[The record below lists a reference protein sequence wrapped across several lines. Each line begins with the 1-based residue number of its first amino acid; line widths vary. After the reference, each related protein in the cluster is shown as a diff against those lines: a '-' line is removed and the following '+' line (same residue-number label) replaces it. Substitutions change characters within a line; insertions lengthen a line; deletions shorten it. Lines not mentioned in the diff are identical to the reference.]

1 MISSGSLFTRDYLE
15 EAITGDAAWN
25 DVGLVEIGIRI
36 GKIFASFPTDRSPNE
51 AQTESD
57 LIWPVLDA
65 LGWQFSLTQQN
76 LTAKGRDDVPDG
88 LLFLNDAAK
97 ATADRHIEDWK
108 RYEHGVAVVEA
119 KRWRR
124 PLDRRSGKK
133 DETNA
138 PSTQMLRYLRRVE
151 DLTKGKLRWG
161 ILTNGESWR
170 LYYQGARS
178 VSEQF
183 LEIDLAALFRVRGEL
198 FDADESAEAEAERQ
212 HWLKV
217 FVLMFRREAFAH
229 SPSDS
234 RTFHQ
239 RALEE
244 GKFYEERVAK
254 NLSDMVFTTVFPT
267 LAKSIAAQAPTE
279 SLDVVRNA
287 ALILLYRLLFLLF
300 AEDRNLLPV
309 RDPRYDDYSLR
320 EKVRGDIGRRK
331 DSKDTFSTSAARY
344 WSVVDDLSRAI
355 DKGDTS
361 IGLPAYNGGLFNRDA
376 TPVLANVRLPDSVM
390 AEVIDLL
397 SFERIDGLRRYINYR
412 DLSVQQL
419 GSIYERLLE
428 FELTRDPV
436 EGLIVRPNLFARKNS
451 GSYYTPDELVQLVL
465 RETLEPLIT
474 ERLTAFRDKVAEL
487 NSSDADE
494 ETRLSTIRRLDP
506 AEAILTLRVCDPAM
520 GSGHFLVNLV
530 DFLADAVIDA
540 MAEATAEVKWDGV
553 EFISPLADR
562 IATIRSTIQANAD
575 ANKWTVDKDQ
585 LDDRHIIR
593 RMVLK
598 RCVFGV
604 DKNQMAVEL
613 AKVSLWLHTFTVGAP
628 LSFLDHHLRCG
639 DSLFGESVA
648 RVLKR
653 LNRSGQE
660 LLIHEPLTRARASA
674 ASMQTIEGLTDAEIA
689 EAHRSA
695 EIFEGVVSM
704 TAPLDSF
711 MKLIHA
717 IDWLNLTDRDD
728 KAAVQAWLDGQFGD
742 PVEIARGRIKVVAPA
757 PVQGDLIP
765 SGKPEQPDML
775 APARAPQREE
785 VARFAA
791 ILARAQTL
799 VTEERFLNW
808 EVAFP
813 GVWREW
819 DAERS
824 GGFDAV
830 IGNPPWDVM
839 EFEDVPWFEAR
850 NREVALATS
859 TPARESLIKKLRDAE
874 HPLWLEFVQAN
885 ARMDDATRMARA
897 GYEWLNT
904 GKLNLYKLFV
914 ERSIKLVHGDGLVG
928 LLVPSG
934 ICLDKY
940 SARFFSRLA
949 TSGNIKSLFDFENRR
964 TRYGETDFFESV
976 DSRFKFCS
984 FVIGPG
990 RSFSTTECGFFLQ
1003 ATSEIDDPQRTYRL
1017 DATDFARVNPNTGT
1031 APTFRFR
1038 RDAKIVTDIYDRR
1051 PILNSLNVAP
1061 TGKTWPVSYSQM
1073 LNMTT
1078 SSHLFRTPEQLTN
1091 DEGAYMIGAGRYR
1104 SGSGDWL
1111 PLYEGK
1117 MAQAYDHRASDVV
1130 VNPANVFRP
1139 GQQETIPPEE
1149 KARPDRYPAPR
1160 FFVMNGGDWW
1170 PTTDEWIIAF
1180 KDITATTNMR
1190 TMIATILPKAGVAHT
1205 FPVLPIDK
1213 EVTTDRAGIAAAVL
1227 ANINS
1232 VPFDYVSRQKVPTTH
1247 FTWYVLEQ
1255 IPVISVDVLRGH
1267 MFGSKTAAEI
1277 IKQAV
1282 LELTYTA
1289 HDMTP
1294 FARDMG
1300 HVDSQAEV
1308 LPPFSWDEARRLRLR
1323 AKLDAV
1329 YFHLYGIFDSNN
1341 RAQSRDDIS
1350 YIYST
1355 FPIVERQEM
1364 EAHGRYLS
1372 RDLAL
1377 AYCNTLAAGHPDAEP
1392 EV

>member
-15 EAITGDAAWN
+15 EAITSEAVWNAA
-25 DVGLVEIGIRI
+25 DLDDIAARI
-36 GKIFASFPTDRSPNE
+36 GEVFANFPIERSPNE

-57 LIWPVLDA
+57 LIWPILSA

-88 LLFLNDAAK
+88 LLFLDEAAK
-97 ATADRHIEDWK
+97 TKADRHIEDWK

-124 PLDRRSGKK
+124 PLDRRSGKRG
-133 DETNA
+133 ETNA

-161 ILTNGESWR
+161 ILTNGETWR

-198 FDADESAEAEAERQ
+198 FDADESTEAEAERQ

-217 FVLMFRREAFAH
+217 FLLMFRREAFAH

-244 GKFYEERVAK
+244 GRFYEERVAK
-254 NLSDMVFTTVFPT
+254 NLSDMVFTRVFPT
-267 LAKSIAAQAPTE
+267 LAKSIAEQAPTE

-320 EKVRGDIGRRK
+320 EKVRGEIGRRK
-331 DSKDTFSTSAARY
+331 DTNDTFSTSAARY

-465 RETLEPLIT
+465 RETLEPLIS
-474 ERLTAFRDKVAEL
+474 ERLIAFREKVAEL
-487 NSSDADE
+487 NTSDTDE
-494 ETRLSTIRRLDP
+494 ETRLQTIRRLDP

-530 DFLADAVIDA
+530 DFLADTVIDA
-540 MAEATAEVKWDGV
+540 MAEATAVVEWEGV
-553 EFISPLADR
+553 EYISPLADR

-575 ANKWTVDKDQ
+575 ANNWTVDKDQ

-598 RCVFGV
+598 RCVYGV

-639 DSLFGESVA
+639 DSLFGESVG
-648 RVLKR
+648 RVLER
-653 LNRSGQE
+653 LRKGRHDGFLRE
-660 LLIHEPLTRARASA
+660 ALAKAVGSA
-674 ASMQTIEGLTDAEIA
+674 ASMNAIEGLTDAEIA

-695 EIFEGVVSM
+695 KMFDGIVLM
-704 TAPLDSF
+704 TKPLDRFLS
-711 MKLIHA
+711 MIHA
-717 IDWLNLTDRDD
+717 IDWLNLTEKTDR
-728 KAAVQAWLDGQFGD
+728 AARDHFLDGVFGD
-742 PVEIARGRIKVVAPA
+742 PVEISTGKLDLTLNKTAEAGRITS
-757 PVQGDLIP
+757 II
-765 SGKPEQPDML
+765 ER
-775 APARAPQREE
+775 AR
-785 VARFAA
+785 V
-791 ILARAQTL
+791 LMD
-799 VTEERFLNW
+799 EERFLNW

-813 GVWREW
+813 GVWDDWEGR
-819 DAERS
+819 RS

-830 IGNPPWDVM
+830 VGNPPWDVM

-850 NREVALATS
+850 NRDVALATS
-859 TPARESLIKKLRDAE
+859 TPAREKLIKNLRDAG

-885 ARMDDATRMARA
+885 ARMDDATRMARI

-914 ERSIKLVHGDGLVG
+914 ERSVKLVHPGGLVG

-940 SARFFSRLA
+940 SAKFFSKFA
-949 TSGNIKSLFDFENRR
+949 TAGNIKSIFDFENKKV
-964 TRYGETDFFESV
+964 FFEDVHAS
-976 DSRFKFCS
+976 FKFCS
-984 FVIGPG
+984 FVMSPG
-990 RSFSTTECGFFLQ
+990 RRFDDSACGFFLQ
-1003 ATSEIDDPQRTYRL
+1003 SVADVNDPDRVYRL
-1017 DATDFARVNPNTGT
+1017 DSTDFARVNPNTGT

-1051 PILNSLNVAP
+1051 PILNSLTVAP
-1061 TGKTWPVSYSQM
+1061 TGKNWPISYSQM

-1078 SSHLFRTPEQLTN
+1078 SSHLFRTPEQLVN

-1104 SGSGDWL
+1104 SASGDWL

-1130 VNPANVFRP
+1130 VNPENVFRP
-1139 GQQETIPPEE
+1139 GQQETIALDE
-1149 KARPDRYPAPR
+1149 KVRPDRYPAPR
-1160 FFVMNGGDWW
+1160 FFVKNDGDWW

-1190 TMIATILPKAGVAHT
+1190 TMIATILPKSGVAHT

-1213 EVTTDRAGIAAAVL
+1213 EITTDRAGIAAAVL

-1232 VPFDYVSRQKVPTTH
+1232 IPFDYVSRQKVPTTH

-1255 IPVISVDVLRGH
+1255 IPVITADVLRGH
-1267 MFGSKTAAEI
+1267 MFGPRSAAQI
-1277 IKQAV
+1277 VRQAV

-1289 HDMTP
+1289 HDMAP
-1294 FARDMG
+1294 FAHDMG
-1300 HVDSQAEV
+1300 HMGASGEV
-1308 LPPFSWDEARRLRLR
+1308 LPPFPWDEARRLRLR

-1329 YFHLYGIFDSNN
+1329 YFHLYGIFDTAD
-1341 RAQSRDDIS
+1341 RAQSRDDIA

>member
-15 EAITGDAAWN
+15 EAITSETAWN
-25 DVGLVEIGIRI
+25 DTALSEIGARI
-36 GKIFASFPTDRSPNE
+36 GKVFAKFPTDRSPNE

-57 LIWPVLDA
+57 LIWPILEA
-65 LGWQFSLTQQN
+65 LGWQVSLTQQN

-88 LLFLNDAAK
+88 LLFLDEAAK
-97 ATADRHIEDWK
+97 AKADRHIEDWK

-161 ILTNGESWR
+161 ILTNGETWR

-198 FDADESAEAEAERQ
+198 FDTDESTEAEAECL

-217 FVLMFRREAFAH
+217 FLLMFRREAFAH

-254 NLSDMVFTTVFPT
+254 NLSDMVFTRVFPT
-267 LAKSIAAQAPTE
+267 LAKSIAEQAPTE

-331 DSKDTFSTSAARY
+331 DTNDTFSTSAARY

-465 RETLEPLIT
+465 RETLEPLIS
-474 ERLTAFRDKVAEL
+474 ERLTAFREKVAEL
-487 NSSDADE
+487 NTSDTDE
-494 ETRLSTIRRLDP
+494 ETRLQTIRRLDP

-530 DFLADAVIDA
+530 DFLADTVIDA
-540 MAEATAEVKWDGV
+540 MAEATAVVEWEGV
-553 EFISPLADR
+553 EYISPLADR

-598 RCVFGV
+598 RCVYGV

-639 DSLFGESVA
+639 DSLFGESVG
-648 RVLKR
+648 RVLER
-653 LNRSGQE
+653 LRKGRHDGFLRE
-660 LLIHEPLTRARASA
+660 ALAKAVGSA
-674 ASMQTIEGLTDAEIA
+674 ASMNAIEGLTDAEIA

-695 EIFEGVVSM
+695 KMFEGIVLM
-704 TAPLDSF
+704 TKPLDRFLS
-711 MKLIHA
+711 MLHA
-717 IDWLNLTDRDD
+717 IDWLNLTEKTDR
-728 KAAVQAWLDGQFGD
+728 AARDHFLDGVFGD
-742 PVEIARGRIKVVAPA
+742 PVEISSGKLDLILNKTAEAGRITS
-757 PVQGDLIP
+757 I
-765 SGKPEQPDML
+765 
-775 APARAPQREE
+775 
-785 VARFAA
+785 
-791 ILARAQTL
+791 IARAQL
-799 VTEERFLNW
+799 LMNEERFLNW

-813 GVWREW
+813 GVWDNWENV
-819 DAERS
+819 RS

-830 IGNPPWDVM
+830 IGNPPWDRIKLQEV
-839 EFEDVPWFEAR
+839 EWFG
-850 NREVALATS
+850 
-859 TPARESLIKKLRDAE
+859 LRDPRVAMAVRASDRVKMIKALEKAKAPIFDDFIKAKDRAE
-874 HPLWLEFVQAN
+874 DMA
-885 ARMDDATRMARA
+885 DMARKV
-897 GYEWLNT
+897 GDYPLLS
-904 GKLNLYKLFV
+904 GGDINLYSLFV
-914 ERSIKLVHGDGLVG
+914 ERAMQLLAPSGVMG
-928 LLVPSG
+928 LLTPSG
-934 ICLDKY
+934 IASDKTA
-940 SARFFSRLA
+940 SKFFKSVATTGRLKA
-949 TSGNIKSLFDFENRR
+949 LYDFENRR
-964 TRYGETDFFESV
+964 TRYELQPFFPDV
-976 DSRFKFCS
+976 DSRFKFIA
-984 FVIGPG
+984 FIGSRG
-990 RSFSTTECGFFLQ
+990 RTFAVTKCAFFLQ
-1003 ATSEIDDPQRTYRL
+1003 SSMEIADEDRCFPL
-1017 DATDFARVNPNTGT
+1017 SADDFARVNPNTGT
-1031 APTFRFR
+1031 APIFRTR
-1038 RDAKIVTDIYDRR
+1038 RDAMLTKAIYNRVPVLVNRSGDEPVR
-1051 PILNSLNVAP
+1051 S
-1061 TGKTWPVSYSQM
+1061 WPVKYETM
-1073 LNMTT
+1073 FHMTND
-1078 SSHLFRTPEQLTN
+1078 SAKFRTRAELEEQ
-1091 DEGAYMIGAGRYR
+1091 EGAWHVGGNIWQ
-1104 SGSGDWL
+1104 SGDGEWV

-1117 MAQAYDHRASDVV
+1117 MIQAYDHRAADIV
-1130 VNPANVFRP
+1130 VNTENQHRPAQPLQATADQSADPTWVPNPQFWVSKKSTSWQP
-1139 GQQETIPPEE
+1139 GEAWTI
-1149 KARPDRYPAPR
+1149 
-1160 FFVMNGGDWW
+1160 G
-1170 PTTDEWIIAF
+1170 F
-1180 KDITATTNMR
+1180 KEISATTNVR
-1190 TMIATILPKAGVAHT
+1190 TMIASALPSYGFGNKVPLWRRDAEG
-1205 FPVLPIDK
+1205 IDLSLL
-1213 EVTTDRAGIAAAVL
+1213 L
-1227 ANINS
+1227 ANLNS
-1232 VPFDYVSRQKVPTTH
+1232 IPLDFVARQKVQGQTLNLFIVEQFPIILPETYTTH
-1247 FTWYVLEQ
+1247 
-1255 IPVISVDVLRGH
+1255 H
-1267 MFGSKTAAEI
+1267 FGPKTAAEV
-1277 IKQAV
+1277 IKRAV

-1289 HDMTP
+1289 HDMAP

-1300 HVDSQAEV
+1300 HVDPSGEV
-1308 LPPFSWDEARRLRLR
+1308 LPPFSWDEASRLRLR

-1329 YFHLYGIFDSNN
+1329 YFHLYGIFDPSN
-1341 RAQSRDDIS
+1341 RAQSRDDIA

-1355 FPIVERQEM
+1355 FPIVERQEI
-1364 EAHGRYLS
+1364 EAHGHYLS

>member
-36 GKIFASFPTDRSPNE
+36 GKIFAGFPTDRSPNE

-57 LIWPVLDA
+57 LIWPILET

-133 DETNA
+133 DEANA

-198 FDADESAEAEAERQ
+198 FDADESAEADAERQ

-331 DSKDTFSTSAARY
+331 DSNDTFSTSAARY

-376 TPVLANVRLPDSVM
+376 TPVLANVRLPDDVM
-390 AEVIDLL
+390 AQVIDLL

-428 FELTRDPV
+428 FELTRDPA

-487 NSSDADE
+487 NTSDADE
-494 ETRLSTIRRLDP
+494 ETRLQTIRRLDP

-540 MAEATAEVKWDGV
+540 MAEATVEVKWEGV
-553 EFISPLADR
+553 EYISPLADR

-575 ANKWTVDKDQ
+575 ANNWTVDKDQ

-598 RCVFGV
+598 RCVYGV

-765 SGKPEQPDML
+765 SGRPVQPDML
-775 APARAPQREE
+775 SPAHPPQREE

-791 ILARAQTL
+791 ILAKAQSL

-813 GVWREW
+813 GVWRDW
-819 DAERS
+819 DTERT

-830 IGNPPWDVM
+830 IGNPPWDRIKLQEV
-839 EFEDVPWFEAR
+839 EWFGLR
-850 NREVALATS
+850 DQRIALAPRAS
-859 TPARESLIKKLRDAE
+859 DRAKMIKALEKAGDPLFIDYTKAKGRAE
-874 HPLWLEFVQAN
+874 RTASMSRTVGDYPLLSGGDVN
-885 ARMDDATRMARA
+885 
-897 GYEWLNT
+897 LNS
-904 GKLNLYKLFV
+904 LFV
-914 ERSIKLVHGDGLVG
+914 ERAAQLVSPNGMVG
-928 LLVPSG
+928 LLIPSG
-934 ICLDKY
+934 ISTEKV
-940 SARFFSRLA
+940 SQAFFSKLL
-949 TSGNIKSLFDFENRR
+949 SGKSASCCFDFFNRR
-964 TRYGETDFFESV
+964 LSGDLFFADV
-976 DSRFKFCS
+976 YYRFKFTALVFSGPNRIFADCRFAT
-984 FVIGPG
+984 FV
-990 RSFSTTECGFFLQ
+990 RDTKEL
-1003 ATSEIDDPQRTYRL
+1003 EDPDRVFTMGL
-1017 DATDFARVNPNTGT
+1017 DHFEHVNPNSKT
-1031 APTFRFR
+1031 APVYRAS
-1038 RDAKIVTDIYDRR
+1038 RDRTISTRIYDQHSVLVRH
-1051 PILNSLNVAP
+1051 AP
-1061 TGKTWPVSYSQM
+1061 HEKASIFPVRYATLFHMANDSK
-1073 LNMTT
+1073 
-1078 SSHLFRTPEQLTN
+1078 LFRTVEELEG
-1091 DEGAYMIGAGRYR
+1091 DEGAWREPGGSWRGPEGR
-1104 SGSGDWL
+1104 WV

-1117 MAQAYDHRASDVV
+1117 MVQAYDHRASGITTVSENTFRTGQADVASAEQLIDPTFSVAARYYVPDPGDLDWEIAVKDVTSTTNARSVISCVIPPVAAGHTLPILRIEEADRKKRARIACLLLANLNSTPLDFVARTKILGNHASWFILEQLPVIEPARYRSTMFGTRPASDVV
-1130 VNPANVFRP
+1130 T
-1139 GQQETIPPEE
+1139 E
-1149 KARPDRYPAPR
+1149 
-1160 FFVMNGGDWW
+1160 
-1170 PTTDEWIIAF
+1170 
-1180 KDITATTNMR
+1180 
-1190 TMIATILPKAGVAHT
+1190 
-1205 FPVLPIDK
+1205 
-1213 EVTTDRAGIAAAVL
+1213 
-1227 ANINS
+1227 
-1232 VPFDYVSRQKVPTTH
+1232 
-1247 FTWYVLEQ
+1247 
-1255 IPVISVDVLRGH
+1255 
-1267 MFGSKTAAEI
+1267 
-1277 IKQAV
+1277 AV

-1289 HDMTP
+1289 HDMAP
-1294 FARDMG
+1294 FARDIG
-1300 HVDSQAEV
+1300 HVDASGVV

-1329 YFHLYGIFDSNN
+1329 FFHLYGIFDPAN
-1341 RAQSRDDIS
+1341 RAQSRDDIT

-1355 FPIVERQEM
+1355 FPIVERQEI

>member
-15 EAITGDAAWN
+15 EAITSETAWN
-25 DVGLVEIGIRI
+25 DTALSEIGASI
-36 GKIFASFPTDRSPNE
+36 GKVFAKFPTDRSPNE

-57 LIWPVLDA
+57 LIWPILEA
-65 LGWQFSLTQQN
+65 LGWQVSLTQQN

-88 LLFLNDAAK
+88 LLFLDEAAK
-97 ATADRHIEDWK
+97 TKADRHIEDWK

-161 ILTNGESWR
+161 ILTNGETWR

-198 FDADESAEAEAERQ
+198 FDADESTEAEAERQ

-217 FVLMFRREAFAH
+217 FLLMFRREAFAH

-254 NLSDMVFTTVFPT
+254 NLSDMVFTRVFPT
-267 LAKSIAAQAPTE
+267 LAKSIAEQAPTE

-331 DSKDTFSTSAARY
+331 DTNDTFSTSAARY

-465 RETLEPLIT
+465 RETLEPLIS
-474 ERLTAFRDKVAEL
+474 ERLTAFREKVAEL
-487 NSSDADE
+487 NTSNMDE
-494 ETRLSTIRRLDP
+494 ETRLQTIRRFDP
-506 AEAILTLRVCDPAM
+506 AEAILMLRVCDPAM

-530 DFLADAVIDA
+530 DFLADTVLDA
-540 MAEATAEVKWDGV
+540 MAEATAVVEWEGV
-553 EFISPLADR
+553 EYISPLADR

-598 RCVFGV
+598 RCVYGV

-639 DSLFGESVA
+639 DSLFGESVG
-648 RVLKR
+648 RVLER
-653 LNRSGQE
+653 LRKGRHDGFLRE
-660 LLIHEPLTRARASA
+660 ALAKAVGSA
-674 ASMQTIEGLTDAEIA
+674 ASMNAIEGLTDAEIA

-695 EIFEGVVSM
+695 KMFDGIVLM
-704 TAPLDSF
+704 TKPLDRFLS
-711 MKLIHA
+711 MIHA
-717 IDWLNLTDRDD
+717 IDWLNLTEKTDR
-728 KAAVQAWLDGQFGD
+728 AARDHFLDGVFGD
-742 PVEIARGRIKVVAPA
+742 PVEISTGKLDLTLNKTAEADRI
-757 PVQGDLIP
+757 GSII
-765 SGKPEQPDML
+765 
-775 APARAPQREE
+775 ARARM
-785 VARFAA
+785 
-791 ILARAQTL
+791 LMD
-799 VTEERFLNW
+799 EERFLNW

-813 GVWREW
+813 GVWDDWEGI
-819 DAERS
+819 RS

-830 IGNPPWDVM
+830 VGNPPWDVM

-850 NREVALATS
+850 NRDVALATS
-859 TPARESLIKKLRDAE
+859 TPAREKLIKNLRDAG
-874 HPLWLEFVQAN
+874 HPLWLEFLQAN
-885 ARMDDATRMARA
+885 ARMDDATRMARI

-914 ERSIKLVHGDGLVG
+914 ERSVKLVHPGGLVG

-940 SARFFSRLA
+940 SAKFFA
-949 TSGNIKSLFDFENRR
+949 TVAMAGNIRSIYDFENRR
-964 TRYGETDFFESV
+964 TRYGETDFFDSV

-984 FVIGPG
+984 FVMGPG
-990 RSFSTTECGFFLQ
+990 RKFATTACGFFLQ
-1003 ATSEIDDPQRTYRL
+1003 ATSEIDDPDRTYML
-1017 DATDFARVNPNTGT
+1017 DANDFARVNPNTGT

-1051 PILNSLNVAP
+1051 PILNSLTVAP
-1061 TGKTWPVSYSQM
+1061 TGKKWPISYSQM

-1078 SSHLFRTPEQLTN
+1078 SSHLFRTPEQLVS

-1104 SGSGDWL
+1104 SASGDWL

-1117 MAQAYDHRASDVV
+1117 MAQAFDHRASDVV

-1139 GQQETIPPEE
+1139 GQQETIPPDE
-1149 KARPDRYPAPR
+1149 KVRPDRYPAPR
-1160 FFVMNGGDWW
+1160 FFVKNGGDWW

-1190 TMIATILPKAGVAHT
+1190 TMIATILPKSGVAHT

-1213 EVTTDRAGIAAAVL
+1213 EVTSDRAGIAAMVL

-1232 VPFDYVSRQKVPTTH
+1232 IPFDYVSRQKVPTTH

-1255 IPVISVDVLRGH
+1255 IPIITADVLRSQ
-1267 MFGSKTAAEI
+1267 MFGSRNAAQI
-1277 IKQAV
+1277 VRQAV

-1289 HDMTP
+1289 HDMAP
-1294 FARDMG
+1294 FARDLG
-1300 HVDSQAEV
+1300 HVDASGSV
-1308 LPPFSWDEARRLRLR
+1308 LAPYTWDENCRLRLR

-1329 YFHLYGIFDSNN
+1329 YFHLYGIFDTSN
-1341 RAQSRDDIS
+1341 RAQSRDDIA

-1355 FPIVERQEM
+1355 FPIVERQEI